1 MECSWC
7 QIFFSRE
14 VTIIELLAPWRIP
27 EKELCPQCAQRFTV
41 IDWQSSAQHVAKRIP
56 FPAVTV
62 SFGRKPVP

>member
-41 IDWQSSAQHVAKRIP
+41 IDWQSC
-56 FPAVTV
+56 
-62 SFGRKPVP
+62 